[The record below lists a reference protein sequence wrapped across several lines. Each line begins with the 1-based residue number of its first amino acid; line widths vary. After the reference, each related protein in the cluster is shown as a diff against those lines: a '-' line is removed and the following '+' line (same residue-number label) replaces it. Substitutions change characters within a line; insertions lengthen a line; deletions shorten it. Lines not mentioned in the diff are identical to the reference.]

1 MKKAVI
7 ATLAFL
13 VLIASPFIVNA
24 AQGKLGSAESMADLE
39 KTINQ
44 NPDELARRS
53 DPARGPAATQCV
65 EETTYMRVNH
75 MQILKEERVNYVRH
89 AERTP
94 KHSIRG
100 CFTCHDYDHFCKECH
115 NQNGVQPTCLN
126 QTGGCHSTD
135 EPDYPRPQV

>member
-1 MKKAVI
+1 MKKAFI

-24 AQGKLGSAESMADLE
+24 ARGNLGKAESMADLE
-39 KTINQ
+39 KTINEA
-44 NPDELARRS
+44 PDEVAKR
-53 DPARGPAATQCV
+53 AGATECV

-75 MQILKEERVNYVRH
+75 MQLLKQERVNYVRH
-89 AERTP
+89 ADPNP

-100 CFTCHDYDHFCKECH
+100 CFTCHDYDSFCKECH
-115 NQNGVQPTCLN
+115 SQNGAQPTCMN